1 MTVKIVGT
9 GTAYI
14 GMGRDGDNMCGDGVR
29 WGCNIPRVNL

>member
-14 GMGRDGDNMCGDGVR
+14 GMGRDGDNMCGDGVQM
-29 WGCNIPRVNL
+29 GL